1 VNAAPVSSPKQA
13 PVLNFGATEKQQPLD
28 DGNEAADD
36 DEFDQNLEEE
46 DK

>member
-1 VNAAPVSSPKQA
+1 
-13 PVLNFGATEKQQPLD
+13 VLNFNATEKQPLD
-28 DGNEAADD
+28 DANEAADD